1 MKFII
6 LIGPPGAGKG
16 TQAKLLEQAL
26 CLPQV
31 STGDL
36 FRYNLKNATA
46 LGTLAK
52 TYMDEGELVPDSVT
66 VAMVKDRL
74 SRADAAS
81 GALLD
86 GFPRTIAQAEA
97 LDALL
102 AELGGRIAVVPHI
115 VVDREELVQRL
126 VKRAQ
131 VEGRVDDSDEATIR
145 NRMRVY
151 EEQTEPLLDY
161 YSRRG
166 LVVEVNGQQ
175 SIDAVQRDPW
185 RPRARVPRRAPLRCP
200 TPRR

>member
-66 VAMVKDRL
+66 VAIVKDRL

-166 LVVEVNGQQ
+166 LVVEVNSQQ
-175 SIDAVQRDPW
+175 SIDAVQRDL
-185 RPRARVPRRAPLRCP
+185 RRVIEQAA
-200 TPRR
+200 